1 MSKRKFIKNTVK
13 TLITG
18 GVVSSPL
25 FFPNIVKSKKKHTWV
40 AVSAFDKGGILGRGF
55 QRVCDDITRISGG
68 ELTIRLFHANEL
80 VGAFESFDV
89 VQSGTSQLGFGSPY
103 YWAGKSNPIT
113 FLSGIPFGLNAQ
125 EMNAWFYHGEGIKLA
140 DKVYNDFNLKFF
152 PAGNTGNQMGGWFN
166 KRIRSVE
173 DFKGLKFRM
182 PGLGGE
188 ILKTFGVNVINLPG
202 SEVLAALTS
211 GAIDGTEWIGPAAD
225 LGSGLYK
232 VCKNYYYPGWHEPAT
247 ILDSFFDQKEYEDL
261 SEDLRTAV
269 EYAAA
274 QTNLMVLSRFQ
285 AANNSALQKLINEHS
300 VNLAPYSDELISA
313 IGERATSVIPE
324 LASKDSNA
332 TELYNNLVT
341 FRKTMVEWSGYSEG
355 NFMNKRTSANF
366 STI

>member
-13 TLITG
+13 TIITG

-188 ILKTFGVNVINLPG
+188 VLKSYGTNVVLLPG
-202 SEVLAALTS
+202 SDVVPSLTS
-211 GAIDGTEWIGPAAD
+211 GTIDGTEWIGPAAD
-225 LGSGLYK
+225 LGKGLHQ
-232 VCKNYYYPGWHEPAT
+232 VCKYYYYPGWHEPGTCLEA
-247 ILDSFFDQKEYEDL
+247 F
-261 SEDLRTAV
+261 
-269 EYAAA
+269 
-274 QTNLMVLSRFQ
+274 
-285 AANNSALQKLINEHS
+285 
-300 VNLAPYSDELISA
+300 VNLKAFNELNGDHKRLLEMAFKKSNSDIASEFFARNCYAVMRLKKDFNVNFTKFTDLTLKLLKRKSDEVVSDF
-313 IGERATSVIPE
+313 
-324 LASKDSNA
+324 SKKDKLS
-332 TELYNNLVT
+332 TEIFEDIIK
-341 FRKTMVEWSGYSEG
+341 FRKNAMFWSDFSEK
-355 NFMNKRTSANF
+355 NYLEARSM
-366 STI
+366 